1 MSDAIDGTARWS
13 GEHWINYIRR
23 PGELADSGSVS
34 LFHTR
39 YSEAGEGNVAFVDIP
54 GAGLTATCTDNRELA
69 AWLFDLQI
77 RGRGNQFDRDLPMLD
92 TQFWRGGDV
101 RTDPSWRLEAG
112 DHELVSQWSVTD
124 PAVIHWGPT
133 PSGVPNMRIFAL
145 LFFTYETSLTHN
157 GTAIEGAAY
166 TRDIWK
172 PTIGGNRS
180 SCVFALGETT
190 FRVPA

>member
-112 DHELVSQWSVTD
+112 DHELVSQWRVQTHCRIGVGARCLAEARAPTWRPRTARTPARAPPRAALATKCRAQPLMLVLRAHGSKINRVVTARR
-124 PAVIHWGPT
+124 P
-133 PSGVPNMRIFAL
+133 RRAL
-145 LFFTYETSLTHN
+145 
-157 GTAIEGAAY
+157 A
-166 TRDIWK
+166 
-172 PTIGGNRS
+172 
-180 SCVFALGETT
+180 
-190 FRVPA
+190 